1 MLKQNALFFKELSRA
16 AFTAFLLPVVLLL
29 VGCDKEDEPVPAYLT
44 IEPFEL
50 KATDLAVHGSISQK
64 ITNASI
70 FLLNDA
76 LKESRSIGNV
86 ALPATIPVL
95 AEGEWQLNIDPVIK
109 ANGNSYYL
117 QIYPFYNRFSTDITF
132 RPNEDVIVKP
142 LTTYRDNI
150 VFEFIEDFEGAG
162 HLFQIDRDD
171 NPLTFIENSQE
182 DVFEGQ
188 YSGKIALDTANYVI
202 VATTKTAFQFT
213 PAKDGKY
220 FMEVNY
226 KTQVP
231 LEFGV
236 IAVDDQGGE
245 LPNFEFVVLEKEE
258 WSKIYFDM
266 TELISTSHINRF
278 TFVLRAGIP
287 SKNGRF
293 TLNEAKIFLDNIK
306 LIHF

>member
-1 MLKQNALFFKELSRA
+1 MLKKDTLFYHRLLPA
-16 AFTAFLLPVVLLL
+16 GFTAFLLLGLLL
-29 VGCDKEDEPVPAYLT
+29 SGCDTEEEPIPAYLT

-50 KATDLAVHGSISQK
+50 KATNPAIHGSISEK

-70 FLLNDA
+70 FLLNDD
-76 LKESRSIGNV
+76 LKESRSLGNV

-95 AEGEWQLNIDPVIK
+95 AEGEWQLNIDPIIK
-109 ANGNSYYL
+109 ANGNSFYL
-117 QIYPFYNRFSTDITF
+117 QIYPFYERFTTTVSF
-132 RPNEDVIVKP
+132 QPNEDIVVKP
-142 LTTYRDNI
+142 VTTYRENI
-150 VFEFIEDFEGAG
+150 VFEFVEDFESPG
-162 HLFQIDRDD
+162 HLFETDRDD
-171 NPLTFIENSQE
+171 NPNTFIENSQE

-188 YSGKIALDTANYVI
+188 YSGKIVLDTANYVI
-202 VATTKTAFQFT
+202 VATTKTLFQLT
-213 PAKDGKY
+213 PAQDGRY

-236 IAVDDQGGE
+236 IAIDDQGAE
-245 LPNFEFVVLEKEE
+245 EPNFEFVVLAKNE
-258 WSKIYFDM
+258 WNKIYFDM
-266 TELISTSHINRF
+266 TDLITTARVNRF

-287 SKNGRF
+287 YENNRF